1 MGVLDEV
8 FGGSE
13 GLVNVL
19 AENLGGTVRLIYVHE
34 QDYDEES
41 GNDVMRE
48 SYQVLPF
55 VPAKTIGN
63 TNVSYPTGSSYVG
76 RPSSEGEGMIATQTC
91 SGTIPACNVVREPG
105 AGCDRFER
113 IGKTYRI
120 TEVKPN
126 IVGDTIVSYDLTGVQ
141 V

>member
-1 MGVLDEV
+1 MGVLDAV

-19 AENLGGTVRLIYVHE
+19 AEQLGGTVRLIYVHE

-41 GNDVMRE
+41 EKDVMRE

-55 VPAKTIGN
+55 IPEKTSGN
-63 TNVSYPTGSSYVG
+63 ANMSYHTGSSYVG
-76 RPSSEGEGMIATQTC
+76 RPASEGEGMLSTRTC
-91 SGTIPACNVVREPG
+91 SGTIPACNVVREPE
-105 AGCDRFER
+105 AGHDRFER